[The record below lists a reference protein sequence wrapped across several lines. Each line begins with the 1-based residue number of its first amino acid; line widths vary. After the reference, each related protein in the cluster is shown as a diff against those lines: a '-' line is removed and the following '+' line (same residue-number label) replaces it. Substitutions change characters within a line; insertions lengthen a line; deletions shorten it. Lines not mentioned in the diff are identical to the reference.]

1 MSTGHRLAEGSTLG
15 GGRYVIDAVLGQGGF
30 GVTYRATDTQLH
42 RPVAIKEFFLAG
54 STRVA
59 GQVQPP
65 PGLEGEFAD
74 RLERIRDEAR
84 ALARFRHP
92 SIVTVHEFLEDNGT
106 IYVVMELLRGR
117 SLKQVMAGGAL
128 PEDQA
133 IRYAAEIAGALD
145 AIHAE
150 NLLHRDVKPDN
161 IMVMEDGHVALV
173 DFGTAR
179 EFSAGQ
185 SSLMSQ
191 TLTPGYA
198 PVEQY
203 TAHGRFGP
211 ATDVYAL
218 GATTY
223 HMLTGVP
230 PVPSLDRYTASVGL
244 TAPRTVNPAVS
255 QAASDAVVW
264 AMALASS
271 DRPQSAGQ
279 FAAALRGIAAAGTA
293 TRAPT
298 GGTTRIVDPA
308 TGTAPPPPMREPV
321 TTPPPVRPPPP
332 VHEPRPPVRRRAGGR
347 RVRRGARKIG
357 RIIINLAITI
367 AIGIGA
373 TFAVTW
379 FLDRSADPAPID
391 TQAPDPQGQPQ
402 ATPPPPPPD
411 DAGEENPTP
420 QETTPATPPARDA
433 VMLLAVVDVAGDDTL
448 NVRAGPG
455 VGFDPPI
462 AELAPDAVGVAA
474 TGSVAEIGRSY
485 WAEVALDG
493 GVDGWASLN
502 FLDADELGEE
512 LALTERLRTSVA
524 GVLLSEPGLWVVTAE
539 TDARRG
545 PGVGFEP
552 GARLAAGSVVEGTGD
567 AALVEGAVWAEVTGE
582 GLPPS
587 WLPADVLDVTSGP
600 DFLGQPSG
608 RLCADLAGEGFDY
621 AAAHAYWEWD
631 GRPDRMDS
639 DTNGIP
645 CETIYPPQEVVFFQ
659 SLRGEV

>member
-1 MSTGHRLAEGSTLG
+1 MTTGHRLAEGTTLG

-59 GQVQPP
+59 GLVQPP
-65 PGLEGEFAD
+65 PGLEGEFTD

-117 SLKQVMAGGAL
+117 SLKQVMGGGAL

-133 IRYAAEIAGALD
+133 IRYASEIAGALD

-150 NLLHRDVKPDN
+150 QLLHRDVKPDN

-223 HMLTGVP
+223 HMLAGVP
-230 PVPSLDRYTASVGL
+230 PVPSLDRYTGSVEL
-244 TAPRTVNPAVS
+244 TAPRDVNPAVS

-264 AMALASS
+264 ALALAPN

-279 FAAALRGIAAAGTA
+279 FAAALRGIMAAGTG
-293 TRAPT
+293 TRAPA
-298 GGTTRIVDPA
+298 GGTTRIVDP
-308 TGTAPPPPMREPV
+308 GTAPPPPVREPV

-332 VHEPRPPVRRRAGGR
+332 VHEPRPPVRRRAGAR

-357 RIIINLAITI
+357 RVIINLAITI
-367 AIGIGA
+367 AIGIAA

-379 FLDRSADPAPID
+379 FLDRNDDTPVVN
-391 TQAPDPQGQPQ
+391 TQAPDPQGQPAPTQ
-402 ATPPPPPPD
+402 PPPPD

-420 QETTPATPPARDA
+420 QETTPAAPPTQDA
-433 VMLLAVVDVAGDDTL
+433 AMLLAVVDVAADDTL

-455 VGFDPPI
+455 VGFAPPI

-474 TGSVAEIGRSY
+474 TGSVANIGRSY

-493 GVDGWASLN
+493 GVAGWASLN
-502 FLDADELGEE
+502 FLDAEQLGEE

-545 PGVGFEP
+545 PGAGFELVV
-552 GARLAAGSVVEGTGD
+552 RLAPGSVVESTGD
-567 AALVEGAVWAEVTGE
+567 AALVVGAVWAEVTGE

-587 WLPADVLDVTSGP
+587 WLPSDVLDVTSGP
-600 DFLGQPSG
+600 DFLGQPTG
-608 RLCADLAGEGFDY
+608 RLCADLAGDGFDY
-621 AAAHAYWEWD
+621 SAAHAYWEWD
-631 GRPDRMDS
+631 GRPDRMDA
-639 DTNGIP
+639 DTDGIP
-645 CETIYPPQEVVFFQ
+645 CETIYAPQEVVFFQ